1 MFQSSF
7 LFQIPNRHVLRGSF
21 HKSIDASFTES
32 NTVDVCQT
40 AEMWPFWLI
49 APDTS
54 TSPFL
59 PTGGEWGMS
68 GAPVWAQEGGPS
80 SFRGR
85 KAVTGGRDE
94 DSSKSLG
101 RSGSS
106 KRNLGSDRPEDQR
119 RPKLGRTSGV
129 FAAGAWA
136 ARLEIAH
143 LLESGISTEALLSEI
158 NSGQESDRPLEMGGR
173 KEAPFGGDSP
183 GEVPFDAPSDRSRS
197 KALPEK
203 RKEKQGR
210 SKESRDASREERKSD
225 MAYSRSTSRGD
236 LNARGVSSIPA
247 PPPGRFGMEPSFD
260 NSKIPKYSQPKL
272 SSGEPAWASSGTV
285 QFNFG
290 KKADV
295 PAAESDGYSPTTPE
309 DGGEA
314 KKGGKTEAEPTSSEA
329 PPEKFSIPEGVGGF
343 RKKAERGPPAAPEN
357 PEPRQVPPIQT
368 KRPVRQSVLDGEK
381 LGVFRSLAMS
391 LFEDLVILQVEM
403 ELLPDVMGESNQID
417 ERKFELYTQPRS
429 PGTGLRYA
437 RLLKLYLKHMSS
449 KYTNENRPE
458 VFGSTALQSYIFQ
471 LIEEE
476 VGFMTPL
483 SLIYAVEHFATIFGF
498 DAPGTKNPRVRR
510 FATDYSKKAPE
521 KKQAP
526 PFSVAFLDYLKKAVL
541 DHTKPLEFRLVM
553 GKLRLCTQASIRHS
567 DLATTALNR
576 AEWCRIVGEERVLGL
591 RAKADK
597 TKSGPRP
604 WSASMLGVNPR
615 NDEWMVTFVE
625 ILFRVH
631 GPKWKTHSFLGCAG
645 DGRGGFLCVPPTI
658 GEDVIVMKQAMKQDL
673 ESGVQVPLSEAEIN
687 GFRWHS
693 CKNTMPSL
701 MVHCGIRTR
710 AIRHQGAWRKASES
724 MVDLY
729 LRETQVLVIKAQLE
743 ILDQVRKG
751 VTLNVL
757 EGKSLDQLPG
767 KPGWGPPSGLFEHW
781 PLQAQ

>member
-1 MFQSSF
+1 
-7 LFQIPNRHVLRGSF
+7 
-21 HKSIDASFTES
+21 
-32 NTVDVCQT
+32 
-40 AEMWPFWLI
+40 
-49 APDTS
+49 
-54 TSPFL
+54 
-59 PTGGEWGMS
+59 
-68 GAPVWAQEGGPS
+68 
-80 SFRGR
+80 
-85 KAVTGGRDE
+85 
-94 DSSKSLG
+94 
-101 RSGSS
+101 
-106 KRNLGSDRPEDQR
+106 
-119 RPKLGRTSGV
+119 
-129 FAAGAWA
+129 
-136 ARLEIAH
+136 
-143 LLESGISTEALLSEI
+143 
-158 NSGQESDRPLEMGGR
+158 
-173 KEAPFGGDSP
+173 
-183 GEVPFDAPSDRSRS
+183 
-197 KALPEK
+197 
-203 RKEKQGR
+203 
-210 SKESRDASREERKSD
+210 
-225 MAYSRSTSRGD
+225 MAYSRSASRGD
-236 LNARGVSSIPA
+236 LNTRGVFSFPA
-247 PPPGRFGMEPSFD
+247 PPDFPPPGKFGVEPSLGD
-260 NSKIPKYSQPKL
+260 SKSPKYGLPKL
-272 SSGEPAWASSGTV
+272 SSGEPAWASSGAV

-309 DGGEA
+309 DGGDV
-314 KKGGKTEAEPTSSEA
+314 KKGGKIEAEPTSSET
-329 PPEKFSIPEGVGGF
+329 PPDKFSIPEGVGGF
-343 RKKAERGPPAAPEN
+343 RKKAERGPPAALEN
-357 PEPRQVPPIQT
+357 PEPRPVPPIQT

-417 ERKFELYTQPRS
+417 EGKFELFTQPRS

-437 RLLKLYLKHMSS
+437 RLLKLYLKHMSN

-471 LIEEE
+471 LIGEE

-498 DAPGTKNPRVRR
+498 EAPGTKNPRVRR

-526 PFSVAFLDYLKKAVL
+526 PFSVAFLDYLEKAVL

-576 AEWCRIVGEERVLGL
+576 VEWCRIVGEEKVLGL
-591 RAKADK
+591 RAKADR

-645 DGRGGFLCVPPTI
+645 DGRGGFICVPPTI
-658 GEDVIVMKQAMKQDL
+658 GEDVIVMKQAMKHDL
-673 ESGVQVPLSEAEIN
+673 ENGVQVPLSEAEISC
-687 GFRWHS
+687 FRWHS

-767 KPGWGPPSGLFEHW
+767 KPGWGPTSGLFEHW
-781 PLQAQ
+781 PPPGTTADQAGEAMDAASVCEQPTEGEDLTILETKLRHPRDLPDGFKDEVMRSDPHLVKVAQQEKSIMEFEKKRMADSEGDSSAESSAESVDSDETDIEPGRADMALLPFFVIAAAGNGKVHKPAEVLGGFEEPCRPSCGVRGKDFAVLSLDENWGSYSLCERCFGKPVSCAHLCSWTEVRKGVRLRCSRRCETEEGDLDHNQTQEPEKAKHLCSIHYEDT